1 MTVFFDWYTTLP
13 LFGQIALWV
22 LGILLFLALVKRL
35 LKLAILVTILII
47 LMVALSKVLS
57 I

>member
-35 LKLAILVTILII
+35 LKLAIMVTILII